1 MIFIETKLKGA
12 YVIELEKREDDRG
25 FFARTFCKNEAFP
38 YDLKTD
44 IVQANMSMSKKKG
57 TLRGMHYQ
65 LAPHAETKLIR
76 CTKGSLYDV
85 IIDIRPDS
93 ATYKQWFGV
102 ELTQENYKMV
112 YVPEGFAHG
121 FVTLEDN
128 TEATYL
134 VTAEYNKD
142 SERAIRY
149 NDQAFSI
156 LWPVAVTEL
165 SEKDINHP
173 DFTESL

>member
-1 MIFIETKLKGA
+1 MIFTETKLKGA

-25 FFARTFCKNEAFP
+25 FFARTFCKSEALP
-38 YDLKTD
+38 YGLKTD
-44 IVQANMSMSKKKG
+44 IVQANMSASKKKG

-76 CTKGSLYDV
+76 CTKGSLFDV
-85 IIDIRPDS
+85 IIDIRPES
-93 ATYKQWFGV
+93 PTYKQWFGT
-102 ELTQENYKMV
+102 ELTADNYKMV

-128 TEATYL
+128 TEAVYL
-134 VTAEYNKD
+134 VTAAYNKE

-149 NDQAFSI
+149 NDPAFNI
-156 LWPVAVTEL
+156 TWPVDVTEL
-165 SEKDINHP
+165 SEKDTSHP
-173 DFTESL
+173 DFIK